1 MDQLHTARLHVDS
14 MVTCSAVLDVRE
26 ETVFFLARLCGYAT
40 ASWAPAGD
48 GGRWAAAGRR

>member
-26 ETVFFLARLCGYAT
+26 DTVFFLARLCGYAT

-48 GGRWAAAGRR
+48 GRRWAAAGRR